1 MISADGM
8 FSVKLCQNV
17 CVLVRG
23 NLTGSAAI
31 LFLPSKWN
39 RDGYVQKRNTL
50 SLQKFK
56 VG

>member
-1 MISADGM
+1 M
-8 FSVKLCQNV
+8 FGVKLCQNV

-31 LFLPSKWN
+31 LFLPSKLN